1 MKGGMDSLLAVTGA
15 AQGIG
20 HAIARHFASHGYAV
34 SFIDPDA
41 DAARQTIN
49 DLHSL
54 GARVIYDDGDIAR
67 EDDVRRWVEAT
78 VRELGVPT
86 VLVNNAGIAH
96 NSPFLDLTAE
106 DFDRILA
113 VNLRGSFLCSQAFAR
128 HMARRGNGGAI
139 INIASTRAFMS
150 EPNTEAYTASKGG
163 IVALTHA
170 MAMSLSEHRIRV
182 NCISPGWIETAHVP
196 AKSKRDHAQHPVGR
210 VGMPEDVAEACFF
223 LAENAD
229 FMTGQNIILDGG
241 MTRKMIYEE

>member
-1 MKGGMDSLLAVTGA
+1 MDSLLAVTGA

-20 HAIARHFASHGYAV
+20 RAIAQHFASHGYAV

-49 DLHSL
+49 ELHSL
-54 GARVIYDDGDIAR
+54 GARVIYDDGDISR

-78 VRELGVPT
+78 VRELGVPN
-86 VLVNNAGIAH
+86 VLVNNAGIAR
-96 NSPFLDLTAE
+96 NTPFLNMPVE
-106 DFDRILA
+106 DFDRVIA
-113 VNLRGSFLCSQAFAR
+113 VNLRGTLLCSQAFAR
-128 HMARRGNGGAI
+128 HMARRGNGGSI

-163 IVALTHA
+163 IVSITHA
-170 MAMSLSEHRIRV
+170 MAMSLSEHRIHV
-182 NCISPGWIETAHVP
+182 NCISPGWIETERAP
-196 AKSKRDHAQHPVGR
+196 AKTKRDHLQHPGGR
-210 VGMPEDVAEACFF
+210 VGRPEDVAEACLF
-223 LAENAD
+223 LAECAD